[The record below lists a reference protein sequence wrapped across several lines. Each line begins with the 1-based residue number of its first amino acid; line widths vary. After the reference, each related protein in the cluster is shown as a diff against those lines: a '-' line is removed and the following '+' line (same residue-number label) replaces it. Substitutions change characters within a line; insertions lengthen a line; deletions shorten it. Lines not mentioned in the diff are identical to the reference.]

1 MLDLDW
7 ITRDLAVGGSFP
19 EAAVELLAR
28 EHTVAAVIDVRL
40 EAHDDEQILRDHGLA
55 LLHLPTADHCAVAPD
70 LLDDGVAFAARHL
83 EVGGRVLIHCEHG
96 IGRSALV
103 ALCVL
108 VARGHEPLA
117 ALALAKDRRARVS
130 PSPAQYQAWVA
141 WLQAHGARPPT
152 FAEFAA
158 IAYRHLKG

>member
-1 MLDLDW
+1 MIDLDW
-7 ITRDLAVGGSFP
+7 ITTDLAVGGSFP
-19 EAAVELLAR
+19 NAAVEVLAR
-28 EHTVAAVIDVRL
+28 DHTVAAVIDVRL
-40 EAHDDEQILRDHGLA
+40 EAHDDEQILRAHGLS
-55 LLHLPTADHCAVAPD
+55 LLHLPTADHCAVAPGM
-70 LLDDGVAFAARHL
+70 LEDGVAFAARHH

-108 VARGHEPLA
+108 VDRGHEPLA
-117 ALALAKDRRARVS
+117 ALALAKDRRAQVS
-130 PSPAQYQAWVA
+130 PSPAQYEAWVG
-141 WLQAHGARPPT
+141 WLLARGAAPPT